1 MGLTGHFR
9 WDFWALWRSVP
20 NFFPYQIEPT
30 NIKEYF
36 EKLKFQN
43 FIVLGVTGT
52 QNGPL
57 LAKIFFWKFF
67 WQKMHMNQKVHSITS
82 CLIPISWLQHHICQS
97 YDRSKVT
104 GTPKNTKFW
113 TPIFPKIWVREQ
125 KNLVWLHVSPRGT
138 CTPKMSKIGD
148 KKFFDDR
155 FLLWF
160 QPECPV
166 T

>member
-1 MGLTGHFR
+1 
-9 WDFWALWRSVP
+9 
-20 NFFPYQIEPT
+20 
-30 NIKEYF
+30 
-36 EKLKFQN
+36 
-43 FIVLGVTGT
+43 
-52 QNGPL
+52 
-57 LAKIFFWKFF
+57 
-67 WQKMHMNQKVHSITS
+67 MHMNQKVHSITS

-97 YDRSKVT
+97 YDRSKIM

-160 QPECPV
+160 QPECPHWIWKQLWSQLKGV
-166 T
+166 LSVLISWKIRCFFLAKQRYACSLNCLLACLLVCLLARLLIHN

>member
-1 MGLTGHFR
+1 MEVCTKFLSISNWTYKHKRIFWKIKISKFHRTRGHGYPKWPPFGQ
-9 WDFWALWRSVP
+9 
-20 NFFPYQIEPT
+20 NFFL
-30 NIKEYF
+30 NYF
-36 EKLKFQN
+36 FL
-43 FIVLGVTGT
+43 
-52 QNGPL
+52 
-57 LAKIFFWKFF
+57 
-67 WQKMHMNQKVHSITS
+67 QKMHMNQKVHSITS

-160 QPECPV
+160 QPECPNCAIV
-166 T
+166 KE